1 MPSEYYDDNT
11 INSRNSQSI
20 RTLTIESRDDPKVK
34 EIHYLLIYW
43 LNEELAQD
51 RIVVRN
57 LQEDIFDGQVI
68 QKLVEKLA
76 QIKDI
81 VAILHLLISM
91 ALHFRAPI
99 RFPTNVN
106 VQVLIYTRN
115 GKQINKNIITEQLT
129 TKQTELAPKG
139 ERDAFDTLFDHGPDK
154 LQHVKSWGF
163 FLIYWSIYGTGLSGI
178 EIFV

>member
-11 INSRNSQSI
+11 INSRNSSNKKDENSILSKFGTLTKKNNNLNNKKQQSPPQEEILKEEKEDEVEQVEKLGKDAIDSCLILPQPDLRNLEDGLEIELNKYVIKIKGQSI

-76 QIKDI
+76 QIKVFERERI
-81 VAILHLLISM
+81 FEGTLI
-91 ALHFRAPI
+91 
-99 RFPTNVN
+99 
-106 VQVLIYTRN
+106 
-115 GKQINKNIITEQLT
+115 
-129 TKQTELAPKG
+129 
-139 ERDAFDTLFDHGPDK
+139 
-154 LQHVKSWGF
+154 
-163 FLIYWSIYGTGLSGI
+163 
-178 EIFV
+178 